1 MYLSKNHPLAN
12 EKELSLE
19 QLQDYPCMVFDQGD
33 NTSFYYREEALAT
46 YDYKKVISTNERAT
60 SIELMLGLDGYA
72 VGAAM
77 LGGDAKTSSDI
88 HVIKLK
94 EDEMLTFGY
103 ITRKGQEL
111 SDMGKTFVEN
121 LERHKEN

>member
-1 MYLSKNHPLAN
+1 
-12 EKELSLE
+12 
-19 QLQDYPCMVFDQGD
+19 MVFDQGD

-60 SIELMLGLDGYA
+60 SVELMLGLNGYA

-77 LGGDAKTSSDI
+77 LGDSLNSSDLTAK
-88 HVIKLK
+88 KLK

-103 ITRKGQEL
+103 IVRKGAVL
-111 SDMGKTFVEN
+111 SDMGKSFVEK
-121 LERHKEN
+121 LEKFKDK